1 MIALFPIHWMWV
13 EFDKLELID
22 SDPALNGTLSLNEC
36 TVSQEQGASDQ
47 MKELL
52 PKGGV
57 VGKLWIGKA
66 DKYHLLRLD
75 PQPGANSFPAARL
88 ISSFAA
94 TTISRSAFDFWAR
107 GRQGRM
113 KLRAM
118 EAL

>member
-1 MIALFPIHWMWV
+1 
-13 EFDKLELID
+13 
-22 SDPALNGTLSLNEC
+22 
-36 TVSQEQGASDQ
+36 

-57 VGKLWIGKA
+57 VGKLWIGNLTNTIYCALIRK
-66 DKYHLLRLD
+66 
-75 PQPGANSFPAARL
+75 PGATSFPAARL
-88 ISSFAA
+88 ISSFAT

-113 KLRAM
+113 KLRAI